1 MPKVDLIIFGGG
13 VAGLWTLSEASRQG
27 YRCLLLEAFE
37 LGSGQTIAS
46 QGIIHGGLKYTL
58 QGMMTGSA
66 QGIREMPLIWKNCL
80 KGEQQ
85 PNLSQTEIRSNACYL
100 WRTDS
105 LSSRLGMFG
114 AKMGLRVVP
123 KNLAKAETPAI
134 LSQCPGSIAVMEE
147 QVISPQSLISNL
159 SDSYQNQ
166 IIKYEPKD
174 LTFTLDQNENITSVQ
189 IQKPNGEFFSI
200 KTAAVLLTAGKGN
213 ETLRN
218 QARHQFTPLKIP
230 FMQKRPLHMAMV
242 RGALPQFNG
251 HCVDGAK
258 TRVTVTS
265 DTNSLGD
272 TVWQLGGQVA
282 ETGVTM
288 NHLELIQYAARELSS
303 AVPGIDLS
311 GLEWNTYRVDRAEGA
326 TKTGARPETT
336 QILKEGNLL
345 TAWPSKLA
353 LAPQLAQEVCHNLQL
368 INVKPDPDDASWKDV
383 FSTLPRPEVALP
395 PWETAE
401 DWVTLD
407 PLPSLGDAA

>member
-13 VAGLWTLSEASRQG
+13 VAGLWTLSEASRLG

-58 QGMMTGSA
+58 EGMMTGSA
-66 QGIREMPLIWKNCL
+66 KRIREMPLVWKTCL
-80 KGEQQ
+80 AGEHQ
-85 PNLSQTEIRSNACYL
+85 PDLSNTKIRSNACYL

-105 LSSRLGMFG
+105 LSSRLGMIG

-123 KNLAKAETPAI
+123 KNLTKAETPAI
-134 LSQCPGSIAVMEE
+134 LAQCPGSIAVMEE
-147 QVISPQSLISNL
+147 QVISPQSLITNL
-159 SDSYQNQ
+159 SESFQNQ

-174 LTFTLDQNENITSVQ
+174 LSFTLDQNENITSVQ

-200 KTAAVLLTAGKGN
+200 KTAAVLLTAGRGN

-218 QARHQFTPLKIP
+218 QARHQSAPFNIP

-265 DTNSLGD
+265 DTNSLGN
-272 TVWQLGGQVA
+272 TVWQLGGQIA
-282 ETGVTM
+282 EVGVTM
-288 NHLELIQYAARELSS
+288 NRPELIQYAAQELSS
-303 AVPGIDLS
+303 SVPGMDLT

-326 TKTGARPETT
+326 TKTGVRPETT

-353 LAPQLAQEVCHNLQL
+353 LAPRLAKEVCENLKQ
-368 INVKPDPDDASWKDV
+368 INIRPGQDDASWKEV
-383 FSTLPRPEVALP
+383 FSTLPRPAVALP

-401 DWVTLD
+401 EWVTLD
-407 PLPSLGDAA
+407 RLPSLDDAA

>member
-13 VAGLWTLSEASRQG
+13 IAGLWTLSEASRLG
-27 YRCLLLEAFE
+27 YRCVLLEAFE

-66 QGIREMPLIWKNCL
+66 QCIREMPLIWKRCL
-80 KGEQQ
+80 SGEQQ
-85 PNLSQTEIRSNACYL
+85 PDLSQTEIRSNSCYL

-114 AKMGLRVVP
+114 AKMGLHMVP
-123 KNLAKAETPAI
+123 KNLAKEETPAI
-134 LSQCPGSIAVMEE
+134 LADCPGSIAVMEE
-147 QVISPQSLISNL
+147 QVLSPQSLIANFA
-159 SDSYQNQ
+159 DTFQDQ
-166 IIKYEPKD
+166 IFKYAPKD
-174 LTFTLDQNENITSVQ
+174 LTFTLDQNENISSVQ

-200 KTAAVLLTAGKGN
+200 KTAAVLLTAGRGN

-218 QARHQFTPLKIP
+218 QARHQSAPFHIP

-258 TRVTVTS
+258 TRITITS
-265 DTNSLGD
+265 DTNSLGN
-272 TVWQLGGQVA
+272 TVWQLGGQLA
-282 ETGVTM
+282 EKGVTM
-288 NHLELIQYAARELSS
+288 NRSELIAHAARELAAS
-303 AVPGIDLS
+303 VPGMDLT

-326 TKTGARPETT
+326 TKTGARPETP
-336 QILKEGNLL
+336 QILQEGNLL

-353 LAPQLAQEVCHNLQL
+353 LAPRLAKEVCENLRQ
-368 INVKPDPDDASWKDV
+368 IHVEPAQDDTPWKDV

-407 PLPSLGDAA
+407 RLSSLGGAA

>member
-13 VAGLWTLSEASRQG
+13 IAGLWTLSEASRLG

-66 QGIREMPLIWKNCL
+66 QRIREMPLIWKKCL
-80 KGEQQ
+80 QGEQL
-85 PNLSQTEIRSNACYL
+85 PDLSKTQIRSNSCYL

-123 KNLAKAETPAI
+123 KNLAKEETPTI
-134 LSQCPGSIAVMEE
+134 LAQCPGSIAVMEE

-159 SDSYQNQ
+159 SVSFQDQ

-200 KTAAVLLTAGKGN
+200 KTAAVLLTAGRGN

-218 QARHQFTPLKIP
+218 QARHQSAPFHVP
-230 FMQKRPLHMAMV
+230 FMQKRPLHMVMV
-242 RGALPQFNG
+242 RGSLPQFNG

-265 DTNSLGD
+265 DTNSLGN
-272 TVWQLGGQVA
+272 TVWQLGGQIA
-282 ETGVTM
+282 EIGVKM
-288 NHLELIQYAARELSS
+288 NRRELIQHAAQELSAS
-303 AVPGIDLS
+303 IPGMDLS
-311 GLEWNTYRVDRAEGA
+311 GLEWNTYRVDRAEGV

-336 QILKEGNLL
+336 QILKEGNLF

-353 LAPQLAQEVCHNLQL
+353 LAPQLAKEVCEKLQQ
-368 INVKPDPDDASWKDV
+368 INVSPDEADASWKDV
-383 FSTLPRPEVALP
+383 FSTLPRPQVALP

-407 PLPSLGDAA
+407 RLHSLDDAA

>member
-1 MPKVDLIIFGGG
+1 MPRVDLIIFGGG
-13 VAGLWTLSEASRQG
+13 IAGLWTLSEASRRG

-58 QGMMTGSA
+58 QGMLTGSA
-66 QGIREMPLIWKNCL
+66 QRIREMPLIWKNCL
-80 KGEQQ
+80 SGEQR
-85 PNLSQTEIRSNACYL
+85 PDLSQTEIRSNCCYL

-114 AKMGLRVVP
+114 AKMGLHVVP
-123 KNLAKAETPAI
+123 KKLAKEETPEVLAN
-134 LSQCPGSIAVMEE
+134 CPGSIAIMDE
-147 QVISPQSLISNL
+147 QVISPQSLIVNL
-159 SDSYQNQ
+159 ADSFQDQ

-174 LTFTLDQNENITSVQ
+174 LSFTWNQNEHITSVQ

-200 KTAAVLLTAGKGN
+200 KTAAVLLTAGSGN

-218 QARHQFTPLKIP
+218 QARQQSSPFQIP

-258 TRVTVTS
+258 TRITITS
-265 DTNSLGD
+265 DTNSLGN

-282 ETGVTM
+282 EIGVDM
-288 NHLELIQYAARELSS
+288 NRGELIRHAARELAAS
-303 AVPGIDLS
+303 VPGIDLS
-311 GLEWNTYRVDRAEGA
+311 ELEWNTYRVDRAEGA
-326 TKTGARPETT
+326 TKTGVRPETA
-336 QILKEGNLL
+336 QVLKEGNLF

-353 LAPQLAQEVCHNLQL
+353 LAPRLATEVCDHLQQ
-368 INVKPDPDDASWKDV
+368 INVPPAQDDTSWKEV
-383 FSTLPRPEVALP
+383 LSTLPRPQVALP

-401 DWVTLD
+401 DWVRLD
-407 PLPSLGDAA
+407 RLSALDGAA